1 MQVKSVN
8 YNQITNYSNFFATSK
23 YNLTIFVSILESSKI
38 RTGKSLGASSNIYIL
53 EYLKNLLNTSLGSQ
67 SMKEYQ
73 ELVIVNSELDKIAIL
88 CFSSF
93 IELNKN
99 IDLILFELIS
109 NESYRKNYVA
119 IKKFNLLK
127 INNFQKDDVSPI
139 AISTTSINNVSMA
152 LTQNQAVLKNYTYIL
167 TLTLIANFST
177 NLLNQSSLEFID
189 LENNILNIVRK
200 QFLFFFIFFT
210 GVSLSGVKKKPA
222 CFN

>member
-88 CFSSF
+88 CFSS
-93 IELNKN
+93 
-99 IDLILFELIS
+99 
-109 NESYRKNYVA
+109 
-119 IKKFNLLK
+119 
-127 INNFQKDDVSPI
+127 
-139 AISTTSINNVSMA
+139 
-152 LTQNQAVLKNYTYIL
+152 
-167 TLTLIANFST
+167 
-177 NLLNQSSLEFID
+177 
-189 LENNILNIVRK
+189 
-200 QFLFFFIFFT
+200 
-210 GVSLSGVKKKPA
+210 
-222 CFN
+222 